1 MCLLSTDK
9 SKVKASFD
17 MAPNYFVANL
27 TRSLGRLSLAC
38 ITTTTCTQRYW
49 LHTSRGVAV
58 YLYTLLSNQ
67 PPCIIPTTTIG
78 FGPLQTLRSCQY
90 VSSPG
95 PAFAGS
101 ISPPCWGRGRKKIVS
116 GDLVS
121 SLTFGRQAMSCHLQV
136 CCYSLVFSL
145 ILRWSLQT
153 SGVYTNH
160 GSFQLRVLREPGVP
174 TRVHLKFTSVMPL
187 SEMLD
192 SKDPCVVI
200 PYYLTDLKIGF
211 TSKTYHW
218 VTPMCGRRFTS

>member
-1 MCLLSTDK
+1 M
-9 SKVKASFD
+9 FP
-17 MAPNYFVANL
+17 AP
-27 TRSLGRLSLAC
+27 GPLSLD
-38 ITTTTCTQRYW
+38 Q
-49 LHTSRGVAV
+49 SRPHVG
-58 YLYTLLSNQ
+58 
-67 PPCIIPTTTIG
+67 G
-78 FGPLQTLRSCQY
+78 E
-90 VSSPG
+90 
-95 PAFAGS
+95 
-101 ISPPCWGRGRKKIVS
+101 RGKKIVS

-187 SEMLD
+187 SKMLD